1 MLRKFKIQILLIY
14 YLFFIIL
21 LMNLPI
27 TANMMLFIAKD
38 NIVKASEYSTI
49 IFYFSHFILFI
60 IAFLSFREEIKIK
73 LKDFVLN
80 LKSNLRYII
89 FGFISIIIAS
99 GIIGMFIQQQGSN
112 QETLR
117 YTQQE
122 AEKLMLICF
131 YLVTIIIGPINEE
144 LIFRRIFIGEGRK
157 YLSIFSSL
165 ILSSV
170 VFGLI
175 HIHNIKEIIL
185 VIPYICTGLILGFI
199 YYKSDNIITS
209 SLLHILNNLI
219 GVIILAIA

>member
-14 YLFFIIL
+14 YLFFMIL

-27 TANMMLFIAKD
+27 TANMILFIAKD
-38 NIVKASEYSTI
+38 NIVKASEYLTI

-73 LKDFVLN
+73 LNDFTLN

-99 GIIGMFIQQQGSN
+99 SIIGMFIQQQGSN
-112 QETLR
+112 QETLS
-117 YTQQE
+117 YMKQG